1 MIARHDGRVGS
12 IWVLCLNSNH
22 PPKLDRID
30 RGQRPWN
37 EWDQILKRVARS
49 AQDNNPEASLRDVL
63 LKLQVL
69 VAGQEY
75 VEPGVLRAGE
85 QHTILQSRPRFLLD
99 RTRVVPDQVGRKL
112 ARQLLIEQNAHG

>member
-1 MIARHDGRVGS
+1 MIAQHVRRVGS

-22 PPKLDRID
+22 PPRLESFDC
-30 RGQRPWN
+30 GQRFWN

-49 AQDNNPEASLRDVL
+49 AQDHNPEASLRDVL

-75 VEPGVLRAGE
+75 VEPADLRAGE

-99 RTRVVPDQVGRKL
+99 STRVVPNQVGRKL
-112 ARQLLIEQNAHG
+112 AGQLFIEQNAHG